1 MQLTSCNVQ
10 KFFGSANRGINKKY
24 LYYYDSIESA
34 YDIISNIL
42 AEYNIEENVF
52 TKESLMN
59 IIFLNLKFA
68 QRILLIKE

>member
-52 TKESLMN
+52 TKELIDEHN
-59 IIFLNLKFA
+59 ILELKNLLKN
-68 QRILLIKE
+68 ITY

>member
-10 KFFGSANRGINKKY
+10 NFGSANRGINKKY

-42 AEYNIEENVF
+42 IEYNIEENVF
-52 TKESLMN
+52 TKEL
-59 IIFLNLKFA
+59 IDEHTFLNPK
-68 QRILLIKE
+68 ICSKNITY